1 MGRSVPLDFFLKD
14 FSSFSLI
21 HKEEVKKMIE
31 FRSVQKIYKDDNHVA
46 IKEASFK
53 IERGEFVFFVGPS
66 GAGKSSLLKMV
77 YKEEMP
83 TNGQLLVFGRDTK
96 KIKTTHLRRRVGVV
110 FQDFE
115 LLKKKTAYEN
125 VAYALECLGE
135 SPLKIK
141 KRAMAALEKMGIAEH
156 ADRYP
161 HQMSGGQQQRIVIAR
176 AIVNEPEIIVC
187 DEPTGNLDPESADIV
202 MKYLE
207 DLNASGGTILMSTHN
222 TQIVEKMNKRVIYVE
237 DGVAKSTP
245 KENENSPE

>member
-1 MGRSVPLDFFLKD
+1 V
-14 FSSFSLI
+14 
-21 HKEEVKKMIE
+21 IE

-53 IERGEFVFFVGPS
+53 VEKGEFVFFVGPS
-66 GAGKSSLLKMV
+66 GAGKSSLLKMI

-83 TNGQLLVFGRDTK
+83 TNGQVMVFGKDTK
-96 KIKTTHLRRRVGVV
+96 KFRTSQLRRSVGVV

-135 SPLKIK
+135 NPFKLK
-141 KRAMAALEKMGIAEH
+141 KRAMEALERMGIAEH
-156 ADRYP
+156 ANRYP

-202 MKYLE
+202 MHYLNE
-207 DLNASGGTILMSTHN
+207 LNESGATILMSTHN
-222 TQIVEKMNKRVIYVE
+222 FNIINKMNKRVILVE
-237 DGVAKSTP
+237 DGVVKTAQDKSVYDITSQMNFP
-245 KENENSPE
+245 LDGADKA